1 MQNWEVTKSIISL
14 EFKKTPP
21 FTLNTEVIVFQF

>member
-1 MQNWEVTKSIISL
+1 MQSWEVTKCIISL

-21 FTLNTEVIVFQF
+21 FTYTEVIVFHF